1 MKLSIKRFIPVL
13 LTVSGL
19 LLMTLFLFTGTSVQ
33 ADPIVNTPTLDV
45 EIVGDV
51 KCEQLKVANLDCAAA
66 AGSDIYTGTLDG
78 ANYRIRVP
86 AGWDN
91 GKLVVYA
98 HAYRDKADFPGDTD
112 NTSAYAA
119 PGDEKSSVA
128 MEDALLALGY
138 AVAGSAFRDN
148 GWAVEEGISDTL
160 ALTNYFSETIGAPSR
175 TILWGFS
182 IGAVVTFKSIELYPD
197 VYDGAIPACAVGAGT
212 SLGWDASMAMAL
224 AYDVAFGW
232 PAAWGTFDDV
242 AEETLDFET
251 VVAPTLVAQVF
262 DNANLGG
269 FEFVR
274 LVGGLPE
281 EEFYDPNGSNWLF
294 TDMYFTTEARAE
306 LERRAG
312 GSPTQNANHIYSL
325 TDDEKAY
332 LGTLGVD
339 ADALLAEMNA
349 ATTIEADPAA
359 RAYLESY
366 ADYTGNIPNPV
377 LTLHTTVDGLIAA
390 SNETVYAET
399 VAAAGASDNLV
410 QTYTE
415 SVGHCTFSGEQ
426 LITTLTAMDNWLET
440 GTAPTDANFPTA
452 LGFVPDFDPG
462 PWPIEFS
469 DQVTS
474 LSLTDFN
481 GQASSAPLAWLAVL
495 PMLFVGVGLFL
506 RRRK

>member
-13 LTVSGL
+13 LTVSGV

-98 HAYRDKADFPGDTD
+98 HGYRDKADHVGETD

-128 MEDALLALGY
+128 MEEALLAMGY
-138 AVAGSAFRDN
+138 AVAGSAFKDN

-160 ALTNYFSETIGAPSR
+160 ALTTYFSETIGAPSR

-182 IGAVVTFKSIELYPD
+182 IGAVVSFKSIELYPD
-197 VYDGAIPACAVGAGT
+197 VYDGVIPACGVGAGT
-212 SLGWDASMAMAL
+212 SINWDASIAIGL
-224 AYDVAFGW
+224 AYDVAFDW
-232 PAAWGTFDDV
+232 PAAWGSVDDV
-242 AEETLDFET
+242 LDDGLDFET
-251 VVAPTLVAQVF
+251 VVAPTLLAQVSEPTNF
-262 DNANLGG
+262 GG
-269 FEFVR
+269 FEFIR
-274 LVGGLPE
+274 LVTQLPE
-281 EEFYDPNGSNWLF
+281 EEFYTGTNWLF
-294 TDMYFTTEARAE
+294 RDMYFITEARAE

-312 GSPTQNANHIYSL
+312 GPIGQNINHIYSL
-325 TDDEKAY
+325 TDNEKAY
-332 LGTLGVD
+332 LGGLGVD
-339 ADALLAEMNA
+339 PDALLAEMNA
-349 ATTIEADPAA
+349 PTSIEADPAA
-359 RAYLESY
+359 RAYVESY
-366 ADYTGNIPNPV
+366 ADYTGNIQNPV
-377 LTLHTTVDGLIAA
+377 LTLHTTVDGLAVPT
-390 SNETVYAET
+390 NETMYAET

-440 GTAPTDANFPTA
+440 GIAPTDATFPTA
-452 LGFVPDFDPG
+452 QGFVPDFDPG
-462 PWPIEFS
+462 PWPIEFNHE
-469 DQVTS
+469 VTS
-474 LSLTDFN
+474 ISLTDFN
-481 GQASSAPLAWLAVL
+481 GQSSTALAWLAVL
-495 PMLFVGVGLFL
+495 PMLLVGVGLFL

>member
-1 MKLSIKRFIPVL
+1 MKPSIKRFIPVL

-51 KCEQLKVANLDCAAA
+51 KCEQLKVANLDCTAA

-98 HAYRDKADFPGDTD
+98 HGHTDKADQAGETD
-112 NTSAYAA
+112 YTTAHAA
-119 PGDEKSSVA
+119 PGGEE
-128 MEDALLALGY
+128 MEDTLLGMGY
-138 AVAGSAFRDN
+138 AVAGSAFREN
-148 GWAVEEGISDTL
+148 GWAVQEGISDTL

-182 IGAVVTFKSIELYPD
+182 MGSVVSFKSIELYPD
-197 VYDGAIPACAVGAGT
+197 VYDGVIPACAVGAGT
-212 SLGWDASMAMAL
+212 SMIWDVSMAMAL
-224 AYDVAFGW
+224 AYDVGFGW
-232 PAAWGTFDDV
+232 PAEWGTFDDV
-242 AEETLDFET
+242 LDEGLDFET
-251 VVAPTLVAQVF
+251 VVAPTLTAQVSEPT
-262 DNANLGG
+262 NSGG
-269 FEFVR
+269 FEFIR
-274 LVGGLPE
+274 LVTDLPAQ
-281 EEFYDPNGSNWLF
+281 EFYTGTNWLF
-294 TDMYFTTEARAE
+294 TNMYFTTEARAE

-312 GSPTQNANHIYSL
+312 GTIVQNTNHIYSL
-325 TDDEKAY
+325 TDEEKDY

-359 RAYLESY
+359 RAYVESY
-366 ADYTGNIPNPV
+366 ADYTGNIQNPV
-377 LTLHTTVDGLIAA
+377 LTLHTTVDGLVVA
-390 SNETVYAET
+390 SNERVYAET

-426 LITTLTAMDNWLET
+426 LITTLTAMDTWLET
-440 GTAPTDANFPTA
+440 GTAPTDATFPTA

-469 DQVTS
+469 NEVTS

-481 GQASSAPLAWLAVL
+481 GQRSSGQFAWLAVL
-495 PMLFVGVGLFL
+495 PMLLVGVGLFL